1 MLFSSNPTPS
11 LPSFILF
18 VFLYIFPLF
27 SSVFSSLSFPLTSFF
42 FGFIFAPL
50 LFAFPLF
57 LPFSYIF
64 PAFLLFLEFNRFVQ
78 LLLRLPFSL
87 AICFLFFRFTCILRT
102 LSLLP
107 TCLFTSTY
115 SSSPLFSVTKL
126 DLTQQH
132 NLFSLLFMNTLLPL

>member
-87 AICFLFFRFTCILRT
+87 AICFLFFFVSPAFFAHCLSC
-102 LSLLP
+102 LLVCSLL
-107 TCLFTSTY
+107 LI
-115 SSSPLFSVTKL
+115 
-126 DLTQQH
+126 
-132 NLFSLLFMNTLLPL
+132 LLLHFFLSQSWT

>member
-87 AICFLFFRFTCILRT
+87 AICFLFFFSFHLHSSHTVSPAYLFVHFYLFFFSTFFCHKVGLNAAAQPF
-102 LSLLP
+102 LSLF
-107 TCLFTSTY
+107 CL
-115 SSSPLFSVTKL
+115 
-126 DLTQQH
+126 
-132 NLFSLLFMNTLLPL
+132 